1 MNVTIDKF
9 GRIILPKSLRVL
21 LGLTPGKQVNIE
33 VTDEGF
39 IAKPVVTIKPILVEE
54 SGFLFVKYVDDNGD
68 EADIDVDIDFDKILQ
83 DVRNERIDKF
93 IEPLK

>member
-1 MNVTIDKF
+1 MNVTVDKF
-9 GRIILPKSLRVL
+9 GRIVLPKSLRVL

-33 VTDEGF
+33 VTHEGF
-39 IAKPVVTIKPILVEE
+39 VAKPVVTIKPILVEE